1 MLKYTSYTVVFQEV
15 PDEVSLA
22 FEVSGCP
29 FKCEGCHSPHLWGDV
44 GVPLLASLA
53 DVVEQYAPYITCVCF
68 MGGTQNIDELCKAL
82 QIVKTYH
89 LKTCVYA
96 GNDNLSEM
104 ADILPLTDYLK
115 MGSYQQSLGALNSL
129 TTNQRFYR
137 VEHALLGPELIDTTY
152 LFQETK

>member
-68 MGGTQNIDELCKAL
+68 MGGTQNIPQLCEAL
-82 QIVKTYH
+82 QVVKVH
-89 LKTCVYA
+89 NLKTCVYA
-96 GNDNLSEM
+96 GND
-104 ADILPLTDYLK
+104 DINEVRGLIPFVDYLK
-115 MGSYQQSLGALNSL
+115 VGSYQAERGPLNNPN
-129 TTNQRFYR
+129 TNQAFYQ
-137 VEHALLGPELIDTTY
+137 VQDGQLCDKTY
-152 LFQETK
+152 LFHKGV